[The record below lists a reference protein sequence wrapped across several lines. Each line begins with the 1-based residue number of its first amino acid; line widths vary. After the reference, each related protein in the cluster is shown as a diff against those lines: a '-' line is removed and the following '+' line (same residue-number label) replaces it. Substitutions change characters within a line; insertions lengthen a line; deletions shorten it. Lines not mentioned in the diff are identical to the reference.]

1 MRSGPVRTGSAV
13 KKPHRSVGISGM
25 DAKEK
30 FQQFVAAKGLRR
42 TAQREHVLDVF
53 LSTEKHLT
61 VQELYDL
68 VRKKYKGIGYATVAR
83 TVKLM
88 CESGV
93 CRQVD
98 FGDGSQRFEHKHGH
112 GHHDHLICLKCGR
125 FKEIYSPE
133 LERIQDQLVKTHGYV
148 QESHKLDV
156 FGLCPRCAKIQSRLV
171 SGKPE
176 L

>member
-1 MRSGPVRTGSAV
+1 
-13 KKPHRSVGISGM
+13 M

-30 FQQFVAAKGLRR
+30 FEQFVARKNLRH
-42 TAQREHVLDVF
+42 TEQRSHVLDVF

-61 VQELYDL
+61 VQELYDI
-68 VRKKYKGIGYATVAR
+68 VRKKHKGIGYATVAR

-112 GHHDHLICLKCGR
+112 EHHDHLICINCVK
-125 FKEIYSPE
+125 FEEIYSAE
-133 LERIQDQLVKTHGYV
+133 LEKIQNRLVKKHGYV
-148 QESHKLDV
+148 QENHKLDI
-156 FGLCPRCAKIQSRLV
+156 FGLCPRCAK
-171 SGKPE
+171 KKNK
-176 L
+176 

>member
-1 MRSGPVRTGSAV
+1 MGE
-13 KKPHRSVGISGM
+13 M
-25 DAKEK
+25 DAKEA
-30 FQQFVAAKGLRR
+30 FQRFVAGKGMRR
-42 TAQREHVLDVF
+42 TLQREHVLDVF

-68 VRKKYKGIGYATVAR
+68 VRKQHKGIGYATVAR

-112 GHHDHLICLKCGR
+112 EHHDHLICVKCGR
-125 FKEIYSPE
+125 FVEIYSPE
-133 LERIQDQLVKTHGYV
+133 LEKIQDQLVKKYGFV
-148 QESHKLDV
+148 QESHKLDI
-156 FGLCPRCAKIQSRLV
+156 FGLCPRC
-171 SGKPE
+171 SGKKRKQILSKSE
-176 L
+176 Q

>member
-1 MRSGPVRTGSAV
+1 
-13 KKPHRSVGISGM
+13 M
-25 DAKEK
+25 DAKEIFVK
-30 FQQFVAAKGLRR
+30 FAARKGLRH
-42 TAQREHVLDVF
+42 TVQRERVLEVF
-53 LSTEKHLT
+53 LSTEKHVT

-68 VRKKYKGIGYATVAR
+68 VRRKHKGIGYATVAR

-112 GHHDHLICLKCGR
+112 EHHDHLICLKCGK
-125 FKEIYSPE
+125 FEEIYSPG
-133 LERIQDQLVKTHGYV
+133 LERIQDRLVKKYGYV

-156 FGLCPRCAKIQSRLV
+156 FGLCPECA
-171 SGKPE
+171 GKE
-176 L
+176 GRNERMK

>member
-1 MRSGPVRTGSAV
+1 MRIRV
-13 KKPHRSVGISGM
+13 M

-30 FQQFVAAKGLRR
+30 FEQFVARKNLRH
-42 TAQREHVLDVF
+42 TEQRSHVLDVF

-61 VQELYDL
+61 VQELYDI
-68 VRKKYKGIGYATVAR
+68 VRKKHKGIGYATVAR

-112 GHHDHLICLKCGR
+112 EHHDHLICINCVK
-125 FKEIYSPE
+125 FEEIYSAE
-133 LERIQDQLVKTHGYV
+133 LEKIQNRLVKKHGYV
-148 QESHKLDV
+148 QENHKLDI
-156 FGLCPRCAKIQSRLV
+156 FGLCPRCAK
-171 SGKPE
+171 KKNK
-176 L
+176 

>member
-1 MRSGPVRTGSAV
+1 
-13 KKPHRSVGISGM
+13 M
-25 DAKEK
+25 DAKER
-30 FQQFVAAKGLRR
+30 FIQFAACKGLRR
-42 TAQREHVLDVF
+42 TVQRQRVLEVF

-68 VRKKYKGIGYATVAR
+68 VRKQYKGIGYATVAR

-112 GHHDHLICLKCGR
+112 EHHDHLICLKCGS

-133 LERIQDQLVKTHGYV
+133 LEKIQERLVRKHGYV
-148 QESHKLDV
+148 QESHKLDI
-156 FGLCPRCAKIQSRLV
+156 FGLCPRC
-171 SGKPE
+171 SGKKTR
-176 L
+176 

>member
-1 MRSGPVRTGSAV
+1 
-13 KKPHRSVGISGM
+13 M
-25 DAKEK
+25 DAKEN
-30 FQQFVAAKGLRR
+30 FEQFVARKGLRR
-42 TAQREHVLDVF
+42 TVQRERALEMF
-53 LSTEKHLT
+53 LATEKHLT

-68 VRKKYKGIGYATVAR
+68 VRRKYKGIGYATVAR

-112 GHHDHLICLKCGR
+112 EHHDHLICLKCGK

-133 LERIQDQLVKTHGYV
+133 LEKIQDQLVKKHGYV
-148 QESHKLDV
+148 QESHKLDI
-156 FGLCPRCAKIQSRLV
+156 FGICAHCRRKN
-171 SGKPE
+171 GAK
-176 L
+176 

>member
-1 MRSGPVRTGSAV
+1 MG
-13 KKPHRSVGISGM
+13 KNGI

-30 FQQFVAAKGLRR
+30 FVQFVAGMGLRH
-42 TAQREHVLDVF
+42 TVQREHVLDVF

-68 VRKKYKGIGYATVAR
+68 VRKKHKGIGYATVAR
-83 TVKLM
+83 TIKLM

-112 GHHDHLICLKCGR
+112 EHHDHLICLACGK
-125 FKEIYSPE
+125 FEEIYSPE
-133 LERIQDQLVKTHGYV
+133 LEAIQDQLVKKYGFI
-148 QESHKLDV
+148 QDSHKLDI
-156 FGLCPRCAKIQSRLV
+156 FGLCPRCGGKRSKRIF
-171 SGKPE
+171 SGSEP
-176 L
+176 